1 MPSRRNGCLGTAVG
15 PAHAPDTAKNPQPT
29 GIRWGLCCQFLDH
42 DIRFRTA
49 THRYVSGLAPDERRR
64 YLADI
69 VRANTGA
76 LRDAVEACHAMG
88 IGAFRM
94 NSQIAPL
101 ATHPQSGYTL
111 ADLDAV
117 DARDADG
124 AALPPLADAF
134 RAAGERARA
143 LGIRLSFHPD
153 QFVVINSE
161 REDVVRSS
169 VQELEMQ
176 AGIARLV
183 GADVVCLHAGGAAGG
198 VPAAIERL
206 ERGIDLLSAD
216 ARPLLAIE
224 NDDRSFAPR
233 DLAPMCA
240 RTGVPMIYD
249 AHHHRCHGDGLSVDE
264 ATALA
269 LATWGE
275 REPYFHL
282 SSPRDGWASRNPRPH
297 GDYVDPADFPDAWR
311 PLRATVDIEAKDKER
326 AVLRIMRDLG
336 VAEPGLG
343 TGAPGRDMEAG
354 GRAEASPPPRR
365 HSERP
370 VPSP

>member
-1 MPSRRNGCLGTAVG
+1 MHLPLALHLHPT
-15 PAHAPDTAKNPQPT
+15 PAMTPTTQPPT

-69 VRANTGA
+69 VRANAAA

-101 ATHPQSGYTL
+101 ATHPASGYAL
-111 ADLDAV
+111 EDLDEE
-117 DARDADG
+117 G
-124 AALPPLADAF
+124 HGSLADAY
-134 RAAGERARA
+134 RAAGARARE
-143 LGIRLSFHPD
+143 LGLRLSFHPD
-153 QFVVINSE
+153 QFVVLNSE
-161 REDVVRSS
+161 RDDVVRSS

-183 GADVVCLHAGGAAGG
+183 GADVICLHAGGAAGG
-198 VPAAIERL
+198 VPAALERL
-206 ERGIDLLSAD
+206 ERGIDLLSSE
-216 ARPLLAIE
+216 ARSRLAIE

-249 AHHHRCHGDGLSVDE
+249 AHHHRCHGDGLTVDE

-269 LATWGE
+269 LATWGT
-275 REPYFHL
+275 REPWFHL
-282 SSPRDGWASRNPRPH
+282 SSPRDGWDARNPRPH

-311 PLRATVDIEAKDKER
+311 RLRATVDIEAKDKER
-326 AVLRIMRDLG
+326 AVLRLMADLG
-336 VAEPGLG
+336 V
-343 TGAPGRDMEAG
+343 GRQGRRTRDAG
-354 GRAEASPPPRR
+354 RERAKAAG
-365 HSERP
+365 
-370 VPSP
+370 